1 MLTESGKNFKIA
13 KNCPEPLQ
21 IMFKVGKDP
30 KKDFQNFSSGL
41 TNTLTAENENFRS
54 ERVDLPIY
62 LLEAISSKRL
72 TFSCIFMPFSDSTQN
87 FLQIGIL
94 NIGD

>member
-1 MLTESGKNFKIA
+1 MEIGSAVNVLTESGKNFKIA

-62 LLEAISSKRL
+62 LLEAISSERL
-72 TFSCIFMPFSDSTQN
+72 TFSCIFMQFSDSTQN
-87 FLQIGIL
+87 FL
-94 NIGD
+94 